1 MHSQGLEAKMNR
13 MIEPHAEEV
22 LGRKRKEYLS
32 GLVRNVQNSQVP
44 ELPRKP
50 LVGAARTAKEKMY
63 D

>member
-1 MHSQGLEAKMNR
+1 MNR

-32 GLVRNVQNSQVP
+32 GLVRNVQNLQVP

-50 LVGAARTAKEKMY
+50 LIGAARTAKEKMY